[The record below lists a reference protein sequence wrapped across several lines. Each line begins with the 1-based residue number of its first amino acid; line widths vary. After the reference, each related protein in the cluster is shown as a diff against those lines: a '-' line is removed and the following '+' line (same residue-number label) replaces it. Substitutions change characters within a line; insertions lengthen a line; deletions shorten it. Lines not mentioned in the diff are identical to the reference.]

1 MRTTRLPRERDVVAP
16 DGSDVRLLLT
26 VAGGSVAHFQLGAGE
41 TSKAIVHRTVE
52 EVWFFLGGRGE
63 FWRRAADGREETV
76 EVGPDVS
83 IDIEVGTA
91 FQFRATGDEP
101 LRAIGATM
109 PPWPGDDEAIVVEGP
124 WPPSFS

>member
-1 MRTTRLPRERDVVAP
+1 MRTKRLPREPDVVAP
-16 DGSDVRLLLT
+16 DGSDVRILLA
-26 VAGGSVAHFQLGAGE
+26 VAGGSLAHFELAAGR
-41 TSKAIVHRTVE
+41 TAAAVMHRTVE
-52 EVWFFLGGRGE
+52 EVWFFLGGTGE
-63 FWRRAADGREETV
+63 MWRRAPDGREITV
-76 EVGPDVS
+76 DVEAGVS

-124 WPPSFS
+124 WTPS